1 MSLLASQYSTSFWF
15 LCCSKTSLH
24 KVTGELNSYVDPI
37 AEVEAEP
44 AEGNFLAVSKQYLK
58 RSLSEGPYRNIA
70 FVYVISNSVVVLV
83 GTIINQI
90 FEKFGLPS
98 VT

>member
-1 MSLLASQYSTSFWF
+1 M
-15 LCCSKTSLH
+15 
-24 KVTGELNSYVDPI
+24 DPI
-37 AEVEAEP
+37 TEVEEKP
-44 AEGNFLAVSKQYLK
+44 EEGNFLAVSKQYLK

-70 FVYVISNSVVVLV
+70 FVYITTNSVVVLV

-98 VT
+98 VA